1 MKNKCHKKSSIWLIW
16 VRALIITICLA
27 VLTSCSSKESMKVE
41 AVNVKKNQNSA
52 TVDGS
57 LFDNEKNSFTKYSSL
72 LGLNKEEL
80 IKTLNE
86 KPNPV
91 DEGGLEFKKEGL
103 RIWFDN
109 KSYTLVNQIF
119 IMRNDIDLNG
129 VKIGDNINS
138 FNNVFGN
145 PVSDNNGDAH
155 FKYKNVFLS
164 VNYDI
169 KSGRSFGVYILRND
183 F

>member
-1 MKNKCHKKSSIWLIW
+1 MKNQIL
-16 VRALIITICLA
+16 L
-27 VLTSCSSKESMKVE
+27 MKVE
-41 AVNVKKNQNSA
+41 
-52 TVDGS
+52 
-57 LFDNEKNSFTKYSSL
+57 
-72 LGLNKEEL
+72 
-80 IKTLNE
+80 
-86 KPNPV
+86 
-91 DEGGLEFKKEGL
+91 LEFKKEGL

-164 VNYDI
+164 VNYDT
-169 KSGRSFGVYILRND
+169 KSGRSFGVYILKND